1 MVDIACIVARPTPVY
16 KKNGIYDPKQ
26 NDKAS
31 LTIRSSI
38 SLEIIVSLL
47 NNMIASLCDKLDSI
61 DIYTQTEQRVCNMV
75 RSVKC
80 KPPSLSEKKR
90 SKYHISSQIRY
101 HHSPKKEFPSTVSQ
115 THDYQNWNLYGKYYL
130 VLIISQESDLGCTT
144 FYREGLSTILKLIMS

>member
-1 MVDIACIVARPTPVY
+1 MVDTACIVARPTPVY

-38 SLEIIVSLL
+38 SLEIIVSPL
-47 NNMIASLCDKLDSI
+47 NNIIASLCDKIDNI
-61 DIYTQTEQRVCNMV
+61 DIYTRAEQSVCNMV

-101 HHSPKKEFPSTVSQ
+101 HHSPKKKCTSSVSQ
-115 THDYQNWNLYGKYYL
+115 THDYQDWNLYGKYYQI
-130 VLIISQESDLGCTT
+130 LIIGQDSDLGSTT
-144 FYREGLSTILKLIMS
+144 FYSKGLGALFKLIMS